1 MLAAANQPT
10 NQPALPD
17 CLSNQRE
24 RAGRPFR
31 HLKSSLLALTEALG
45 PPPVPSAAPPLLN
58 PCPFGETP
66 LLLQINPPL
75 PGPTHLAPLLTGHGD
90 RCCCVP
96 GTRAPPVRA
105 PASASCAADSVSLPP
120 SLSLLTCPAGGCLG
134 AGLRFGRR
142 RQELRDQGAC
152 RGAGISPRLLLFF
165 SSPYEGIFCDSVG
178 GGAGLVDD

>member
-24 RAGRPFR
+24 PGAGRPFR
-31 HLKSSLLALTEALG
+31 HLKSSLLVALTPSAL
-45 PPPVPSAAPPLLN
+45 PSAAPPLLN
-58 PCPFGETP
+58 PCPFDETP

-75 PGPTHLAPLLTGHGD
+75 PGPTPLAPLLTGHGD

-105 PASASCAADSVSLPP
+105 PASASCPADSVSL
-120 SLSLLTCPAGGCLG
+120 SLSVDLPCRWLSRHRSSARTAAPG
-134 AGLRFGRR
+134 APGSRCVPRR
-142 RQELRDQGAC
+142 RNLAPS
-152 RGAGISPRLLLFF
+152 AAFF
-165 SSPYEGIFCDSVG
+165 PLPYEGIFCDSVG
-178 GGAGLVDD
+178 VGGGGGGAGLVDD